1 MLIPAQDANKIKH
14 NVIETFFTMELQ
26 LFGINHKTSNVAE
39 REKFIINESNQI
51 LLDSHLKK
59 LFGNDF
65 ESFFG
70 ISTCNRTEIY
80 LVGKPGISKHI
91 FKEVIKL
98 LNVKDISDDSFYF
111 LSNHDA
117 LAHMCKVASGIDSQ
131 VLGEQEIFGQF
142 KTALRNAKEYKI
154 IGNKLSYFADKVIEI
169 AKKART
175 DTEIGLNSLS
185 VSGLAMKLIKNIF
198 EAPENQNIL
207 VIGAGSLSKSVIEN
221 LYDKGI
227 RNIKLV
233 NRTVKKINLGKNFE
247 ILSSS
252 LDSLHDQLELA
263 DIVISSSITEVP
275 LIGKGAIENALK
287 FRKNKPIL
295 LIDLGVPRNI
305 EDEIRGIEQAYLY
318 SIDDIEKITQ
328 ENFGQRSIEAEKAMN
343 IIALESKSKLEA
355 FSEKSSKDLAS
366 LQLDQFLSSLS
377 SHEIQ
382 QFKTNGNY
390 SNLVDSI
397 KSMNIANKNL
407 NDFQDLKNLD
417 DHVIKSMIKRFF
429 SNA

>member
-1 MLIPAQDANKIKH
+1 
-14 NVIETFFTMELQ
+14 MELQ

-39 REKFIINESNQI
+39 REKFIISESNQI

-59 LFGNDF
+59 LFGKDF

-70 ISTCNRTEIY
+70 ISTCNRTEVY
-80 LVGKPGISKHI
+80 FVGKSGISRQV
-91 FKEVIKL
+91 FKEVLRL
-98 LNVKDISDDSFYF
+98 LNVKDISKKSFYF

-117 LAHMCKVASGIDSQ
+117 LVHMCKVASGIDSQ

-142 KTALRNAKEYKI
+142 KIALKNAKEYKI

-175 DTEIGLNSLS
+175 NTDIGVNSLS

-198 EAPENQNIL
+198 EEPETQNIL

-233 NRTVKKINLGKNFE
+233 NRTVKKINLDNNFE

-252 LDSLHDQLELA
+252 LDSLHDQLEMA

-287 FRKNKPIL
+287 IRKNKPIL

-305 EDEIRGIEQAYLY
+305 EDEIRIIEQAYLY

-343 IIALESKSKLEA
+343 IIALECKSKLES
-355 FSEKSSKDLAS
+355 FYDKSSKDIAS
-366 LQLDQFLSSLS
+366 LQLEEFLNSLS
-377 SHEIQ
+377 NHEIK
-382 QFKTNGNY
+382 QFKLNGNY
-390 SNLVDSI
+390 SNLVESI
-397 KSMNIANKNL
+397 KGMNIADKNL
-407 NDFQDLKNLD
+407 NNFEDLKNLD
-417 DHVIKSMIKRFF
+417 DHIIKSMIRRFF

>member
-1 MLIPAQDANKIKH
+1 
-14 NVIETFFTMELQ
+14 
-26 LFGINHKTSNVAE
+26 
-39 REKFIINESNQI
+39 
-51 LLDSHLKK
+51 
-59 LFGNDF
+59 
-65 ESFFG
+65 
-70 ISTCNRTEIY
+70 
-80 LVGKPGISKHI
+80 
-91 FKEVIKL
+91 
-98 LNVKDISDDSFYF
+98 
-111 LSNHDA
+111 
-117 LAHMCKVASGIDSQ
+117 
-131 VLGEQEIFGQF
+131 
-142 KTALRNAKEYKI
+142 
-154 IGNKLSYFADKVIEI
+154 
-169 AKKART
+169 
-175 DTEIGLNSLS
+175 
-185 VSGLAMKLIKNIF
+185 MKLIKNIF

-377 SHEIQ
+377 SHEIE

-397 KSMNIANKNL
+397 KSMNIANKDL

>member
-1 MLIPAQDANKIKH
+1 MN
-14 NVIETFFTMELQ
+14 
-26 LFGINHKTSNVAE
+26 
-39 REKFIINESNQI
+39 IINI
-51 LLDSHLKK
+51 LPDYSV
-59 LFGNDF
+59 
-65 ESFFG
+65 
-70 ISTCNRTEIY
+70 Y
-80 LVGKPGISKHI
+80 
-91 FKEVIKL
+91 
-98 LNVKDISDDSFYF
+98 SDR
-111 LSNHDA
+111 LE
-117 LAHMCKVASGIDSQ
+117 LID
-131 VLGEQEIFGQF
+131 
-142 KTALRNAKEYKI
+142 
-154 IGNKLSYFADKVIEI
+154 KLSYFADKVIEI

-377 SHEIQ
+377 SHEIE

>member
-1 MLIPAQDANKIKH
+1 MN
-14 NVIETFFTMELQ
+14 LQ
-26 LFGINHKTSNVAE
+26 LVGINHKTSSVSQ
-39 REKFIINESNQI
+39 REKFIINETNQVA
-51 LLDSHLKK
+51 LNRYLKDT
-59 LFGNDF
+59 FGERF
-65 ESFFG
+65 SSSFG
-70 ISTCNRTEIY
+70 LSTCNRTELY
-80 LVGKPGISKHI
+80 LYSDIEDHI
-91 FKEVIKL
+91 EI
-98 LNVKDISDDSFYF
+98 LNSVKGFLGCDEIDNECFYSFEGE
-111 LSNHDA
+111 DA
-117 LAHMCKVASGIDSQ
+117 LIHIARVASGIDTQ

-263 DIVISSSITEVP
+263 DIVISSSLTEVP

-287 FRKNKPIL
+287 LRKNKPIL

-377 SHEIQ
+377 SHEIE